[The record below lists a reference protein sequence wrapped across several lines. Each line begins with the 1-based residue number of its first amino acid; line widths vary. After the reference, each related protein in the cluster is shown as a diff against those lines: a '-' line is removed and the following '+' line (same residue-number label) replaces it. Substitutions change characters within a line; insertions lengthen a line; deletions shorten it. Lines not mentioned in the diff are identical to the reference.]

1 MRIGFF
7 EMEGWEEAIVRKELV
22 GHELYFSKE
31 TIDEDTLPEVHDFDI
46 ISIFVDSDI
55 TPKVLDHFPNV
66 KLITTN
72 STGFDHIDIE
82 ACKARG
88 ITVTF
93 VPGYGNNTVAEFAM
107 GLLLNLTRKI
117 YLAIYQVEE
126 RDDFSL
132 SNLRGIDLK
141 GKTMGILGTGRIGKE
156 MVKIAKGFGMNV
168 IAYDMYPDTAA
179 AQELGFSYKT
189 LEEVLGNSDCISI
202 HCPLNDSTHHL
213 ISMKNVNLIKR
224 GAYLVN
230 TARGPII
237 ETDAIVYA
245 LKEGILAGAG
255 LDVLEE
261 EEETKNELKF
271 LSRSG
276 SHEEAFKIIV
286 ENHVLMEMP
295 NALVTP
301 HNAFNSQEAL
311 MRILDTTMKNI
322 KGFVAGTLD
331 PKNVVKA

>member
-7 EMEGWEEAIVRKELV
+7 EIEGWEEAIARKELPD
-22 GHELYFSKE
+22 HDLYFTKDQ
-31 TIDEDTLPEVHDFDI
+31 IDEDALPERSDFDI
-46 ISIFVDSDI
+46 LSIFVDSRI

-72 STGFDHIDIE
+72 STGFDHIDVT

-88 ITVTF
+88 ITVAF

-141 GKTMGILGTGRIGKE
+141 GKTMGVLGTGRIGKE
-156 MVKIAKGFGMNV
+156 MIKIAKGFGMNV
-168 IAYDMYPDTAA
+168 IAYDMYPDSAA
-179 AQELGFSYKT
+179 AKELGFSYKT
-189 LEEVLGNSDCISI
+189 LEEVLGSSDCISI

-213 ISMKNVNLIKR
+213 INKNNVNLIKR

-230 TARGPII
+230 TARGPIV
-237 ETDAIVYA
+237 ETDAIVHA

-261 EEETKNELKF
+261 EEETKNEIGF
-271 LSRSG
+271 LSKSG
-276 SHEEAFKIIV
+276 SHEEAFKTIL
-286 ENHVLMEMP
+286 ENHILMEMP

-301 HNAFNSQEAL
+301 HNAFNSEEAL
-311 MRILDTTMKNI
+311 MRILGTTMENV
-322 KGFVAGTLD
+322 KGFIAGTLN
-331 PKNVVKA
+331 PKNKV

>member
-1 MRIGFF
+1 MKIGFF
-7 EMEGWEEAIVRKELV
+7 EMEGWEEAIVRKELF
-22 GHELYFSKE
+22 GHELYFSDKK
-31 TIDEDTLPEVHDFDI
+31 IDEDAIPEVRDFDA
-46 ISIFVDSDI
+46 ISVFVDSRI
-55 TPKVLDHFPNV
+55 TPKVLENFPNL
-66 KLITTN
+66 KLVTTN
-72 STGFDHIDIE
+72 STGFDHIDIA

-93 VPGYGNNTVAEFAM
+93 VPGYGNNTVAEFAF

-156 MVKIAKGFGMNV
+156 MIKIAKGFGMEV
-168 IAYDMYPDTAA
+168 IAYDMYPDVAA
-179 AQELGFSYKT
+179 AKELGFSYKT
-189 LEEVLGNSDCISI
+189 LEEVLGGSDCISI

-213 ISMKNVNLIKR
+213 INMKNINLIKR

-230 TARGPII
+230 TARGPIV

-245 LKEGILAGAG
+245 LREKILAGAG

-261 EEETKNELKF
+261 EEETKNEIGF
-271 LSRSG
+271 LSKSG
-276 SHEEAFKIIV
+276 SHEEAFKTIL
-286 ENHVLMEMP
+286 ENHILMEMP

-311 MRILDTTMKNI
+311 MRILDTTIGNI

-331 PKNVVKA
+331 PKNMVNK